1 MSKPLCTVLIPFD
14 AAGQARFASL
24 EQIGEELGFQTMR
37 VAQYYSSGMILEEIV
52 RSIRDA
58 HLIIADLTRGNPNV
72 CYELG
77 IAHALGKRVF
87 LVAEEPAAN
96 RIDFGALRVCKFE
109 GTQAGRERLSG
120 ELRSFAGT
128 PGTLSPIDLFSGD
141 LAVVGQPLLARRTG
155 GFVLDLVFAA
165 VAVGLILVP
174 VAWVVPESARVYV
187 DGAIAPALLVYFL
200 LAGVLLSTPPGQRIM
215 GLKVTRLNRTEP
227 SLWQRF
233 FRPIAGVVTVMS
245 LGMGFL
251 WAARSPRHQAVHD
264 IITRTLVLR
273 RGTFEANP
281 QRPKTLDATHQRSDL
296 ASWIRPG
303 RA

>member
-1 MSKPLCTVLIPFD
+1 MLIPFD
-14 AAGQARFASL
+14 AAGQARFATL
-24 EQIGEELGFQTMR
+24 EQLGEELGFQTMR

-87 LVAEEPAAN
+87 LVAEEPEAN
-96 RIDFGALRVCKFE
+96 RIDFGVLQVHRFDGA
-109 GTQAGRERLSG
+109 QAGRERLSG
-120 ELRSFAGT
+120 ELRRFAST

-141 LAVVGQPLLARRTG
+141 LAVAGQPLLARRTG
-155 GFVLDLVFAA
+155 AFVLDSVFAA
-165 VAVGLILVP
+165 VAAGLILVP
-174 VAWVVPESARVYV
+174 VAWVVPESARAYV
-187 DGAIAPALLVYFL
+187 DRAIVPALLVYFV
-200 LAGVLLSTPPGQRIM
+200 LAGVLLGTLPGQRIM
-215 GLKVTRLNRTEP
+215 GLKVTRLNRAEP

-233 FRPIAGVVTVMS
+233 FRPIACLVTVLS

-273 RGTFEANP
+273 RGSVWPCSRGT
-281 QRPKTLDATHQRSDL
+281 RV
-296 ASWIRPG
+296 
-303 RA
+303 

>member
-14 AAGQARFASL
+14 AAGQARFATL
-24 EQIGEELGFQTMR
+24 EQIGEALGFQTMR

-77 IAHALGKRVF
+77 VAHALGKRVF

-96 RIDFGALRVCKFE
+96 RIDFGALRVCTFD

-141 LAVVGQPLLARRTG
+141 LAVLGQPLLVRRTG
-155 GFVLDLVFAA
+155 AFVLDLLFATLA
-165 VAVGLILVP
+165 AGLLLVP
-174 VAWVVPESARVYV
+174 VSWVVPESARVYLDATIV
-187 DGAIAPALLVYFL
+187 PTLLVCFVV
-200 LAGVLLSTPPGQRIM
+200 ASVLLGTPPGQRIM
-215 GLKVTRLNRTEP
+215 GLKVTQLNRTEP
-227 SLWQRF
+227 SRWQRF
-233 FRPIAGVVTVMS
+233 FRPIAGLVTLLS

-273 RGTFEANP
+273 RGTFGANP
-281 QRPKTLDATHQRSDL
+281 QREAAQD
-296 ASWIRPG
+296 
-303 RA
+303 

>member
-14 AAGQARFASL
+14 APGQARFATL

-87 LVAEEPAAN
+87 LVAEDPDAC
-96 RIDFGALRVCKFE
+96 RIDFGALRVCKFD
-109 GTQAGRERLSG
+109 GTQAGRERLSR
-120 ELRSFAGT
+120 ELRTFTDT
-128 PGTLSPIDLFSGD
+128 PGTLSPIEVFSGE
-141 LAVVGQPLLARRTG
+141 LAVVGQPLLARRIG
-155 GFVLDLVFAA
+155 GFVLDFLFAMLAGGILLVLAEW
-165 VAVGLILVP
+165 L
-174 VAWVVPESARVYV
+174 VPESARVYLES
-187 DGAIAPALLVYFL
+187 AIVSALLVYFV
-200 LAGVLLSTPPGQRIM
+200 LASVLLGTPPGQRII

-227 SLWQRF
+227 SMWQRLL
-233 FRPIAGVVTVMS
+233 RPIVGLITVPSM
-245 LGMGFL
+245 GMGFL

-273 RGTFEANP
+273 RGTVEKNRQHGPA
-281 QRPKTLDATHQRSDL
+281 
-296 ASWIRPG
+296 
-303 RA
+303 

>member
-58 HLIIADLTRGNPNV
+58 HLIIADLTRVNPNV
-72 CYELG
+72 CY
-77 IAHALGKRVF
+77 
-87 LVAEEPAAN
+87 EEPAAN
-96 RIDFGALRVCKFE
+96 RIGFGALRVCKFE

-155 GFVLDLVFAA
+155 GFVLDLVFAT
-165 VAVGLILVP
+165 VAGGLILGP
-174 VAWVVPESARVYV
+174 VAWLGPESARVYV
-187 DGAIAPALLVYFL
+187 DGAIAPALLVYFV

-233 FRPIAGVVTVMS
+233 FRPIAGLVTVMS

-281 QRPKTLDATHQRSDL
+281 QRPKT
-296 ASWIRPG
+296 
-303 RA
+303 